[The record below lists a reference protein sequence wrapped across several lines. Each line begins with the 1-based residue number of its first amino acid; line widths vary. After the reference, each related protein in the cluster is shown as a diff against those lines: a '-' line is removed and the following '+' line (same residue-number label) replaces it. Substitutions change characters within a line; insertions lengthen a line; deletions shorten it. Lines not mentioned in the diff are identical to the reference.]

1 MISTRRVYF
10 LTMFTCSAFTIFLI
24 SIPREGDQEEEAA
37 TEVSGC
43 YCSQVPP
50 FRSSGR
56 AWQVP
61 PPSRLTHNRA
71 PIVPQNVD
79 KTFVLREF
87 MLFFMSVFFAW
98 ALLLIPCFHWKQRIV
113 VSKRSGPNPSSP
125 LPTRIH
131 QYG

>member
-1 MISTRRVYF
+1 MADGRVFGIGIGIVFLGLLYLFSLVLCGMFSNSVRAKRVYF

-37 TEVSGC
+37 TE
-43 YCSQVPP
+43 
-50 FRSSGR
+50 
-56 AWQVP
+56 
-61 PPSRLTHNRA
+61 
-71 PIVPQNVD
+71 NVD